1 MQQLCG
7 ASSRQSGVGT
17 RGSRQLDTALL
28 VAEQLKRPI
37 LRMPNKEEVAAMDKL
52 IAEVA
57 SPRTKRVLADY
68 KQEGKVCIL
77 HMNLTSV
84 LHAIAVALICYALGL
99 FSHTLRCLGHML
111 HLGCDKVWRS
121 FEIMVLS
128 RLSGTSLAAV

>member
-1 MQQLCG
+1 V
-7 ASSRQSGVGT
+7 SSRQSGVGT
-17 RGSRQLDTALL
+17 RSSRQLDSALL

-77 HMNLTSV
+77 HMNSDIRASCGCCCSDL
-84 LHAIAVALICYALGL
+84 LQIGL
-99 FSHTLRCLGHML
+99 M
-111 HLGCDKVWRS
+111 
-121 FEIMVLS
+121 
-128 RLSGTSLAAV
+128 

>member
-1 MQQLCG
+1 MLCNVTIQLFQFSRHLMQKLCG

-17 RGSRQLDTALL
+17 RGTRQLDTALL

-77 HMNLTSV
+77 HMNVMSM

-99 FSHTLRCLGHML
+99 FSHTLHCLGHML
-111 HLGCDKVWRS
+111 HLW
-121 FEIMVLS
+121 L
-128 RLSGTSLAAV
+128 

>member
-1 MQQLCG
+1 M
-7 ASSRQSGVGT
+7 GT
-17 RGSRQLDTALL
+17 RSSRQLDTALL

-77 HMNLTSV
+77 HMDLTSV
-84 LHAIAVALICYALGL
+84 PHAVAVALICYTLGL
-99 FSHTLRCLGHML
+99 CSPTLHCLGQMPC
-111 HLGCDKVWRS
+111 LGLDKVWHS
-121 FEIMVLS
+121 PKYILLS
-128 RLSGTSLAAV
+128 RLSGTSLAVV